1 MLWQK
6 WARKSRWFL
15 WWGLAKRKLG
25 GEILWES
32 CEGEISHETTEHRDE
47 REEMEMKRWWKRGNC
62 GERQAWGGSKG
73 VSWKENSGQTR
84 KGWTKSSAY
93 WALWKCEV
101 YSLSKWAPWSS
112 LLVASIVICC
122 CWQNV
127 TRPCL
132 GADTGHLNQPFLFLC
147 KRALFCARNTDQ
159 GMAMVIMAFST
170 LVNAIP
176 TTK

>member
-1 MLWQK
+1 MTKMGKKEQMVFMMRFGEKKTRRRNSLGKLRGGDITWNHWAPGWEGRRWK
-6 WARKSRWFL
+6 WK
-15 WWGLAKRKLG
+15 GGGKGGIVEKDKLG
-25 GEILWES
+25 VEAKGF
-32 CEGEISHETTEHRDE
+32 HEKRIPGKHVKDE
-47 REEMEMKRWWKRGNC
+47 QR
-62 GERQAWGGSKG
+62 
-73 VSWKENSGQTR
+73 
-84 KGWTKSSAY
+84 
-93 WALWKCEV
+93 ALPIGHCEV
-101 YSLSKWAPWSS
+101 YSLSKWAPWPWSS

-132 GADTGHLNQPFLFLC
+132 GADTGQLNQPFLFLC

-176 TTK
+176 ATK